1 MHKEIENFEFVPGV
15 NFDFIDSLRNN
26 GTKYWLFFD
35 DSREET
41 RTSKAFVDVA
51 TAGRHP
57 GTSTFYIKHNLFNQS
72 KPGRDL
78 ELQNTRI
85 VLFNSPGDVIQ
96 VSTLSAQLRL
106 RSELVDWYRDSTLV
120 PYADFSIYLSLRA
133 NDGLR
138 YCTNTG
144 SIPSNFYI
152 PDRLEQSKFLEDET
166 QNLSTLQGFLFVSHM
181 CKTLFLQSRPE

>member
-1 MHKEIENFEFVPGV
+1 MHKEIENLEFVPGV
-15 NFDFIDSLRNN
+15 NFEFIDWLRNN
-26 GTKYWLFFD
+26 VTRYWLFFD

-51 TAGRHP
+51 TAGRHY
-57 GTSTFYIKHNLFNQS
+57 GTSTFYLKHNLFHQS

-85 VLFNSPGDVIQ
+85 FLFKSPGDVIQ

-106 RSELVDWYRDSTLV
+106 RSELVDWYRDTTFL

-138 YCTNTG
+138 YCTNT
-144 SIPSNFYI
+144 
-152 PDRLEQSKFLEDET
+152 
-166 QNLSTLQGFLFVSHM
+166 
-181 CKTLFLQSRPE
+181 